1 MPTYSKNTM
10 PIYKTSQNEIYK
22 EISKKRDYIER
33 ISHLTCETSA
43 CKFDLGMFS
52 GKTFLVWEMSST
64 NLRGS
69 TLPG

>member
-1 MPTYSKNTM
+1 MRY
-10 PIYKTSQNEIYK
+10 IQ
-22 EISKKRDYIER
+22 EISRKKDYIER

-52 GKTFLVWEMSST
+52 GKTFLVWELSST
-64 NLRGS
+64 NLWGS

>member
-1 MPTYSKNTM
+1 MPTYSKNKM
-10 PIYKTSQNEIYK
+10 PINKIPQDEVYS
-22 EISKKRDYIER
+22 ISKKRDYIER

-52 GKTFLVWEMSST
+52 GKTFVVWEMST
-64 NLRGS
+64 TKLRGS